1 LESFYY
7 KLQKFDPGIVML
19 DANNHI
25 AGMNNVA
32 LRVLGDIRGDPIGR
46 EVLQFHPEK
55 SRGKIQLLLDSADK
69 AARCPME
76 SPPPMTMMISIPDRV
91 LLIKV
96 TKLLG
101 HSEVVGSCLV
111 FYDLTD
117 ITTQMERPDSGER
130 QAPSSRP
137 RQLIKLPVL
146 LQNRVMLLSID
157 DVVWLQSVAHYT
169 TVHTLEQQYFCNLS
183 LADLED
189 RLDLNKFLR
198 THRSYFINLHHAQTI
213 ERENDSY
220 IVVMAGSRAP
230 RVPVS
235 RSRVQALK
243 DALGLS
249 RPSPGR
255 GNGADGRTGA
265 DGELPEDAL
274 LSGLFRDPRD

>member
-1 LESFYY
+1 MESFYY
-7 KLQKFDPGIVML
+7 KLQRFDPGVVML
-19 DANNHI
+19 DAGNRI

-32 LRVLGDIRGDPIGR
+32 MRVLGDIRGDPIGR

-55 SRGKIQLLLDSADK
+55 SRDKIQLLLDSADK
-69 AARCPME
+69 SARCPMD

-101 HSEVVGSCLV
+101 HSEVIGTCLV

-117 ITTQMERPDSGER
+117 VTTQTERIESDGR

-146 LQNRVMLLSID
+146 LHNRVLLLGID
-157 DVVWLQSVAHYT
+157 EVVWLQSVAHYT
-169 TVHTLEQQYFCNLS
+169 TVHTRDQQYFCNLS
-183 LADLED
+183 LADLEE
-189 RLDLNKFLR
+189 RLDLDKFLR

-220 IVVMAGSRAP
+220 TVVMAGTPAP

-249 RPSPGR
+249 RPSAGR
-255 GNGADGRTGA
+255 GSGIDARTTTEF
-265 DGELPEDAL
+265 DFLENFP
-274 LSGLFRDPRD
+274 LSGLPRGNDD

>member
-1 LESFYY
+1 MESFYY
-7 KLQKFDPGIVML
+7 KLQKFDPGVVML
-19 DANNHI
+19 DAENRI
-25 AGMNNVA
+25 AGMNSVA
-32 LRVLGDIRGDPIGR
+32 MRVLGDIRGDPIGR

-55 SRGKIQLLLDSADK
+55 SRGKIQLLLDCADK
-69 AARCPME
+69 AARCPMD

-101 HSEVVGSCLV
+101 HSEVIGSCLV

-117 ITTQMERPDSGER
+117 ITTQIDRPGSVER

-146 LQNRVMLLSID
+146 LNNRVLLLAID

-169 TVHTLEQQYFCNLS
+169 TVHTLDQQYFCNLS
-183 LADLED
+183 LADLEE
-189 RLDLNKFLR
+189 RLDADKFLR

-213 ERENDSY
+213 ERESDSY
-220 IVVMAGSRAP
+220 IVVMAGTRAP

-249 RPSPGR
+249 RPSTGR
-255 GNGADGRTGA
+255 ASETRAAGEADVL
-265 DGELPEDAL
+265 ENLPL
-274 LSGLFRDPRD
+274 LGLFRDLDS